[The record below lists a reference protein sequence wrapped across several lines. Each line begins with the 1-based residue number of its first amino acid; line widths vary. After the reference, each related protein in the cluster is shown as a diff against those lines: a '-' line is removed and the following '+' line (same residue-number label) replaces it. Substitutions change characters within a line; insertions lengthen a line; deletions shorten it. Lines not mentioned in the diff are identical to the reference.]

1 MRTLKLKQK
10 FQGNYLLTVER
21 NKKKKKRKKKTNRQR
36 ATTNYGWGYAMAT

>member
-10 FQGNYLLTVER
+10 FQGNYLLTVR
-21 NKKKKKRKKKTNRQR
+21 MKKRKEKKNDKQTR